1 MGGIMSIALK
11 ETKTEISES
20 ELAQRVAVIKR
31 FKELLIQ
38 QRERFRSYLAVLDRQ
53 QLLIGYG
60 SADEITAH
68 VELEEQ
74 IVADIFS
81 IQKVIDPLEIMY
93 NTIGTDADGLG
104 TFVTIND
111 VPALKATLEDLKTQA
126 VVRSGR
132 NRDLLSS
139 RMEEINSNIQTIK
152 NNPFLSKTRF
162 SMYQNAAPATIDIL
176 G

>member
-1 MGGIMSIALK
+1 MPVALT
-11 ETKTEISES
+11 ETSISEG

-31 FKELLIQ
+31 FKELLVQ
-38 QRERFRSYLAVLDRQ
+38 QRERFRSYLGVLDRQ
-53 QLLIGYG
+53 QFLIGNG
-60 SADEITAH
+60 SADEIVAH

-93 NTIGTDADGLG
+93 NAVSNAAGPYLPA
-104 TFVTIND
+104 ND

-126 VVRSGR
+126 AARSGQ

-139 RMEEINSNIQTIK
+139 RMADINSEIQTIK
-152 NNPFLSKTRF
+152 NNPYITNARYST
-162 SMYQNAAPATIDIL
+162 YQNAAPSLIDIM

>member
-1 MGGIMSIALK
+1 MPVTLT
-11 ETKTEISES
+11 ETKTSISDG

-31 FKELLIQ
+31 FKELLVQ

-53 QLLIGYG
+53 QLLIGNG
-60 SADEITAH
+60 STDEIVAH

-93 NTIGTDADGLG
+93 NTASPYLPA
-104 TFVTIND
+104 ND
-111 VPALKATLEDLKTQA
+111 VPALKTTLEDLKAQA
-126 VVRSGR
+126 AVRSGQ
-132 NRDLLSS
+132 NRDMLSS
-139 RMEEINSNIQTIK
+139 RMAVINTEIQVIK
-152 NNPFLSKTRF
+152 NNPFKSNARY
-162 SMYQNAAPATIDIL
+162 SIYQDAAPSLIDIM